1 MKISTKGRYG
11 LVAMTRIAVDSKSG
25 DRVSIKQICEKEEIS
40 EKYMEQ
46 IISSLKKAKLVNS
59 IKGQG
64 GGYTLIKSPKE
75 ITVGDIL
82 RALEGSL
89 HTVSREED
97 QNGSVLARCINDSV
111 WNEFNQTIDKF
122 VDSITLGNLVDEYY
136 SSLNSGV
143 MYYI

>member
-11 LVAMTRIAVDSKSG
+11 LIAMTRIAFNSKG
-25 DRVSIKQICEKEEIS
+25 GARVSIKQICEKEEIS

-46 IISSLKKAKLVNS
+46 IISALKKGKLVNS

-64 GGYTLIKSPKE
+64 GGYILTRPPEE

-89 HTVSREED
+89 HTTTKEED
-97 QNGSVLARCINDSV
+97 QNGSVLSRCINDSV
-111 WNEFNQTIDKF
+111 WNKFNQTIDKF
-122 VDSITLGNLVDEYY
+122 VDSITLGNLVEDYY